1 MGDRE
6 ALPGVA
12 AVIVV
17 ACHVFPDWQRTLHN
31 TEDRY
36 CQCEPEIRIVE
47 EMNDEAHVVIL
58 HSVLGKAVA

>member
-1 MGDRE
+1 M
-6 ALPGVA
+6 
-12 AVIVV
+12 IVV